1 MKAQEQ
7 FCCAPNAQH
16 KTGAAR
22 LTTLVRRVRALGA
35 EDGPALKAIRNAGD
49 DVPPRRRARVA
60 REMHLQLRVTVT
72 AALKA
77 LASNALLSCGAFG
90 NGFAKIYLTRAS
102 NS

>member
-7 FCCAPNAQH
+7 FGCAPNAQH
-16 KTGAAR
+16 ETGPAR
-22 LTTLVRRVRALGA
+22 LATLVRRVRALGA

-60 REMHLQLRVTVT
+60 RQMHLQLRVTVA

-77 LASNALLSCGAFG
+77 LTNARFQLWPKAW
-90 NGFAKIYLTRAS
+90 
-102 NS
+102 